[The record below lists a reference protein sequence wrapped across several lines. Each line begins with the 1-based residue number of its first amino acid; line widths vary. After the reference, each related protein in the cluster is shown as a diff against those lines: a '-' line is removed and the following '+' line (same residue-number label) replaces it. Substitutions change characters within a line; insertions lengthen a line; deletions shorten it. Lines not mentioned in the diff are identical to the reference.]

1 MTKRTSLAKKYGVA
15 TVGGE
20 PLTDPVKS
28 VPGAAG
34 ANPRPARARRL
45 KPWDGK
51 PLAAAPIFTVA
62 DVARMRA
69 LDLTVMCYRRENSRD
84 GDMLLGVPRDIVGTD
99 GKTAILWRDGGD
111 GNYSIDGWE
120 PWHAGMS
127 GGRCEHMAS
136 ALGWLERARAIRA
149 GTATTF

>member
-15 TVGGE
+15 TIGGE
-20 PLTDPVKS
+20 PITDRGKS
-28 VPGAAG
+28 VSSAAE
-34 ANPRPARARRL
+34 ANAPPARARRL

-51 PLAAAPIFTVA
+51 PLAPAPIFTVS
-62 DVARMRA
+62 DVTRMRT

-84 GDMLLGVPRDIVGTD
+84 GDMLLAIPKDTIGTD

-120 PWHAGMS
+120 PWHAGMF
-127 GGRCEHMAS
+127 GGRYEHMAS